1 MNEENLKVNAKTST
15 LEFKR
20 KHNKLV
26 DKVNEGGSDVVKL
39 YRHSFTLRLKN
50 ETTQSTKD
58 VPIEFLANF
67 DFNQWQF
74 SSVDG
79 NSIITS
85 SSKVGMHV
93 FSIEIHSSSLIGFLK
108 EQKREGYTASRI
120 VGVIKDLSGNSYS
133 INSDQT
139 GCLVDVVEEI
149 EL

>member
-1 MNEENLKVNAKTST
+1 MNEETLKVNAKTST

-26 DKVNEGGSDVVKL
+26 DKVNEGSSVETKL
-39 YRHSFTLRLKN
+39 YRHNLTIRLKN

-67 DFNQWQF
+67 NFNQWQF
-74 SSVDG
+74 SALGG

-85 SSKVGMHV
+85 SSKDSMHV

-108 EQKREGYTASRI
+108 EQKREGHTSPRI